1 MIKDVVIS
9 IRSLIDYGLEQED
22 SIDFTTD
29 GVYQVE
35 DGVAHI
41 AYLESEVTGL
51 LGTRTSV
58 KILPEKV
65 IVDRRGS
72 LTSRMEFSPG
82 SKSSFLYDTP
92 MGQATMNMN
101 TRSVRHR
108 FDTSGGE
115 LEIDYVLDVEHT
127 VVSRNKFTLTVREQ
141 KQMGENNNG

>member
-9 IRSLIDYGLEQED
+9 IRSLIDYGMDEED
-22 SIDFTTD
+22 SIDFSTD
-29 GVYQVE
+29 GVYQLE

-58 KILPEKV
+58 KVMPDSV

-82 SKSSFLYDTP
+82 SRSSFLYDTP
-92 MGQATMNMN
+92 VGQATMNMN
-101 TRSVRHR
+101 TRSVRHN
-108 FDTSGGE
+108 FDVSGGE
-115 LEIDYVLDVEHT
+115 LEIDYVLDMEHT
-127 VVSRNKFTLTVREQ
+127 VVSRNKFMLTVREQ
-141 KQMGENNNG
+141 KQMGV

>member
-9 IRSLIDYGLEQED
+9 IRSLIDYGLPEED

-29 GVYQVE
+29 GVYQIE

-41 AYLESEVTGL
+41 AYLETEVTGL
-51 LGTRTSV
+51 QGTRTSV
-58 KILPEKV
+58 KVMGDRV
-65 IVDRRGS
+65 IVDRRGG

-92 MGQATMNMN
+92 VGQATMNMN
-101 TRSVRHR
+101 TRSLRHR
-108 FDTSGGE
+108 FDNEGGE
-115 LEIDYVLDVEHT
+115 LEIDYVLDMEHT

-141 KQMGENNNG
+141 KQMGV

>member
-9 IRSLIDYGLEQED
+9 IRSLIDYGLDEED
-22 SIDFTTD
+22 SIDFSTD
-29 GVYQVE
+29 GVYQME

-58 KILPEKV
+58 KVLADSV
-65 IVDRRGS
+65 IIDRKGS

-82 SKSSFLYDTP
+82 ARSSFLYDTP
-92 MGQATMNMN
+92 VGQATMNMN

-108 FDTSGGE
+108 FDKNGGE
-115 LEIDYVLDVEHT
+115 LEIDYVLDMEHT

-141 KQMGENNNG
+141 KQMGV

>member
-9 IRSLIDYGLEQED
+9 IRSLIDYGMDEED
-22 SIDFTTD
+22 SIDFSTD
-29 GVYQVE
+29 GVYQLE

-58 KILPEKV
+58 KVTPDSV

-82 SKSSFLYDTP
+82 SRSSFLYDTP
-92 MGQATMNMN
+92 VGQATMNMN

-108 FDTSGGE
+108 FDHTGGE
-115 LEIDYVLDVEHT
+115 LEIDYVLDMEHM
-127 VVSRNKFTLTVREQ
+127 VVSRNKFLLTVREQ
-141 KQMGENNNG
+141 